1 MLNFVGE
8 KNNSE
13 WQEYKNYINS
23 FVNIKQAKRN
33 KLLNTNLPKRRGND
47 LTDNDIENP
56 ESGFLRYGQF
66 QHIHPLIAYLFQ

>member
-1 MLNFVGE
+1 MNLA
-8 KNNSE
+8 SR
-13 WQEYKNYINS
+13 EYKNYINS

-56 ESGFLRYGQF
+56 ESGLKGGVN
-66 QHIHPLIAYLFQ
+66 LTSLSSVV